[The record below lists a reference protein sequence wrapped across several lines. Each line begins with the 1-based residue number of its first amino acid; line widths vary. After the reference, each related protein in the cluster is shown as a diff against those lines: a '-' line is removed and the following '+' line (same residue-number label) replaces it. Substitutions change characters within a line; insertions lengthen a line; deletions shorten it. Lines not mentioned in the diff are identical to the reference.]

1 MIRERTTTQETYNAI
16 HRQADSKCSGPMYA
30 YIDPELGEKLLKKG
44 QSKKV
49 GKHYYR
55 IWNGMTLHV

>member
-1 MIRERTTTQETYNAI
+1 
-16 HRQADSKCSGPMYA
+16 MYA